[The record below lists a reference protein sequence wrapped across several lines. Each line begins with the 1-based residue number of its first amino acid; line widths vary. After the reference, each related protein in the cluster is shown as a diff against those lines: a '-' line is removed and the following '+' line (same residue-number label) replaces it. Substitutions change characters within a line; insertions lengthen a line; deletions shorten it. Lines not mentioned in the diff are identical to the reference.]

1 MDGMGAVYNTD
12 LGMDSAKYVKI
23 DDLWNIID
31 LY

>member
-12 LGMDSAKYVKI
+12 LEMDSVKYVKI
-23 DDLWNIID
+23 DDLWHIID